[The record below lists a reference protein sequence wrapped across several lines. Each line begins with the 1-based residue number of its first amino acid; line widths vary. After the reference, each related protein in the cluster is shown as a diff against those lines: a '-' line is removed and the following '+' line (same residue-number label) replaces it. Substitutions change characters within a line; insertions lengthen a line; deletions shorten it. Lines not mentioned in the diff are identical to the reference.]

1 MKAVSCLYCSGRRIV
16 QVHVLTVGI
25 STLLVLLAVCAALLS
40 DGIDAPVGPA
50 KSKVGVHDAVSAPI
64 DGSNVMHHHVVD
76 AAGGAP
82 LETVLPWSVAA
93 VVTVGS

>member
-1 MKAVSCLYCSGRRIV
+1 MKAVSCLYRSGGRIV
-16 QVHVLTVGI
+16 QVRVLTVGI
-25 STLLVLLAVCAALLS
+25 CMLLVLLAVCAASLS

-50 KSKVGVHDAVSAPI
+50 ESKVGVHEAVSAPI
-64 DGSNVMHHHVVD
+64 DGSKVTRRRDVD

-82 LETVLPWSVAA
+82 SETVLPWSVAA